1 MTRLS
6 AETLRFLSLRA
17 PAGEK
22 DKREGMFTG
31 LVQGVG
37 RIRRAVRSGKAMVLG
52 VEPLFDTEGIRIGD
66 SLCVN
71 GVCLTVTEES
81 SRILSLDVSAE
92 TVSRSTVGAFT
103 PGRRVNLEQAL
114 RLSDRLGGHLVAGH
128 VDGVGRVVKE
138 EAREGSRLLGI
149 EMDPALSR
157 YTIEKGSIAVDGVS
171 LTINHCRR
179 GYFEV
184 NIIPQTGRETTLLEA
199 GPNERVN
206 IEVDLIGKY
215 VERLM
220 SGEGRFSEE
229 GSPSGISLETLHEHG
244 FIR

>member
-1 MTRLS
+1 MRG
-6 AETLRFLSLRA
+6 LRA
-17 PAGEK
+17 PAEEK

-37 RIRRAVRSGKAMVLG
+37 RIRRAVQSGKAMVLA

-71 GVCLTVTEES
+71 GVCLTVTEER

-92 TVSRSTVGAFT
+92 TVSRSTLGAFT

-128 VDGVGRVVKE
+128 VDGVGRVVKK
-138 EAREGSRLLGI
+138 EAREGSRILGI
-149 EMDPALSR
+149 EMDPVLSR

-184 NIIPQTGRETTLLEA
+184 NIIPQTGRETTLLET

-220 SGEGRFSEE
+220 SGQGRLLEQ
-229 GSPSGISLETLHEHG
+229 GAPSGISMETLHEHG
-244 FIR
+244 FTR